1 MASLTGEEE
10 QECRQKVVEPSAI
23 TSESTSVISS
33 RNAHIE
39 PPASQHQESE
49 GSKTEANDVRALEV
63 VSSTLS
69 DPAALVSV
77 SSSTESAATSVPN
90 QQTADAASSQ
100 APAAV
105 PLAAISDN
113 SDVCPFFYHETEG
126 EPMAFCCAKCQC
138 PPERVERYGGAI
150 STGAEGD
157 YYHRHCCHNISQEE
171 VSENWLPP
179 FQNLQ
184 DTMQNKLYEAM
195 EKEEGYPVP
204 EPTIENSR
212 VVANRARKNTE
223 TQVRNNDEIELPLDL
238 LSTNDKYITNQKAF
252 AKVVQKRQNDL
263 RPAVVLDVFAGI
275 GAALVV
281 LKRLRIDMSKVV
293 HVEHDEIAN
302 HVVRRNHD
310 HQHNASLSDDGIE
323 HVSISTFQEMEGSID
338 QFLQEHGPIDIIVG
352 GPPCQDYTGINA
364 NAQGPTGAQGQFLP
378 RFAEFIQNV
387 QARQPEH
394 PVYYLIENVVFIDGS
409 RVDNYNLIQNILTGV
424 VETKIEALYFSPCKR
439 YRSYWTNFPFEN
451 SEHGYEQAVEIH
463 PDSCLE
469 EGWIFPVEDE
479 VECVKV
485 NTFLASKGRIKDARM
500 EKYKPLG
507 NNKHEKAYFSALE
520 RERMLGFPD
529 NYVKD
534 AVEHLFTELFI
545 KAFSLQHPK
554 ESKPDTLWK
563 EQLDPKY
570 WCFSGKPVRY
580 EEAYNYTEQAPYIRI
595 LLNPPLATKNPD
607 FFNAEDYSL
616 HLLGNTFSIPVV
628 EYLMT
633 RLGEVFASRE
643 YEGYNYEYR
652 WESKEDDE

>member
-23 TSESTSVISS
+23 TSKSTSVISS

-223 TQVRNNDEIELPLDL
+223 TQVRNNGELLCFRNL
-238 LSTNDKYITNQKAF
+238 FQ
-252 AKVVQKRQNDL
+252 
-263 RPAVVLDVFAGI
+263 
-275 GAALVV
+275 
-281 LKRLRIDMSKVV
+281 
-293 HVEHDEIAN
+293 
-302 HVVRRNHD
+302 RRNVLAKLAKPAKSH
-310 HQHNASLSDDGIE
+310 
-323 HVSISTFQEMEGSID
+323 
-338 QFLQEHGPIDIIVG
+338 
-352 GPPCQDYTGINA
+352 
-364 NAQGPTGAQGQFLP
+364 
-378 RFAEFIQNV
+378 
-387 QARQPEH
+387 AR
-394 PVYYLIENVVFIDGS
+394 
-409 RVDNYNLIQNILTGV
+409 
-424 VETKIEALYFSPCKR
+424 C
-439 YRSYWTNFPFEN
+439 FPFVPKQMKSN
-451 SEHGYEQAVEIH
+451 S
-463 PDSCLE
+463 
-469 EGWIFPVEDE
+469 
-479 VECVKV
+479 
-485 NTFLASKGRIKDARM
+485 
-500 EKYKPLG
+500 
-507 NNKHEKAYFSALE
+507 
-520 RERMLGFPD
+520 
-529 NYVKD
+529 
-534 AVEHLFTELFI
+534 HLI
-545 KAFSLQHPK
+545 S
-554 ESKPDTLWK
+554 
-563 EQLDPKY
+563 
-570 WCFSGKPVRY
+570 
-580 EEAYNYTEQAPYIRI
+580 
-595 LLNPPLATKNPD
+595 
-607 FFNAEDYSL
+607 
-616 HLLGNTFSIPVV
+616 
-628 EYLMT
+628 
-633 RLGEVFASRE
+633 
-643 YEGYNYEYR
+643 
-652 WESKEDDE
+652 